1 MTDSEPQPPQG
12 QGPEGP
18 SLERQSTDSQSTED
32 QTRDGE
38 KTWTDLQERYI
49 AHPEEGTRDPG
60 AEAPPPPQSKKK
72 LDRTTLLI
80 GGAVLAAIIVLFL
93 FAYHPRPKVD
103 YDDLGAGVSNSSGLK
118 GHLITRW
125 QGKAQYQLDLGPI
138 DPRES
143 PGFER
148 AVDDPPQ
155 PLSINIRILD
165 SSGFA
170 LCGKEILF
178 AYYPGG
184 SGPQT
189 AARLQPAAEA
199 TLSSKARK
207 ELEDRQANLELMQV
221 QEQDRERGKDVFQNQ
236 LGSDGKI
243 ASISAQGVLPCSADQ
258 YKHFDYWDFSTDFPT
273 VAEQDELLK
282 HPRNARAQQTL
293 EERRA
298 ADRRAANKPQSAFY
312 IEGDDTV
319 SGYDASSG
327 ALETSENRTF
337 YIGRKSDQAAAAAWA
352 SSFAHIHYKCDQ
364 HATCALQRAGTST
377 VITGRINE

>member
-12 QGPEGP
+12 QSPEGP
-18 SLERQSTDSQSTED
+18 SLERQSTDSQSTD
-32 QTRDGE
+32 GQSPNGE

-49 AHPEEGTRDPG
+49 AHPEEGTPNPD
-60 AEAPPPPQSKKK
+60 AEAPPAPQGKKK
-72 LDRTTLLI
+72 LDRSTLLI
-80 GGAVLAAIIVLFL
+80 GGAVLAAIVVVFL
-93 FAYHPRPKVD
+93 FSYHPKPKLD
-103 YDDLGAGVSNSSGLK
+103 YDDLGAGISNSSGLK

-125 QGKAQYQLDLGPI
+125 QGNAQYQLDLGPI
-138 DPRES
+138 DPREG
-143 PGFER
+143 PGFAR
-148 AVDDPPQ
+148 VVDDPPQ

-170 LCGKEILF
+170 LCGKEILL

-184 SGPQT
+184 SGPQ
-189 AARLQPAAEA
+189 AAASLQPAAEA
-199 TLSSKARK
+199 ALGSKARK

-221 QEQDRERGKDVFQNQ
+221 QEQDRERGKDVFENK
-236 LGSDGKI
+236 LGSDGQV

-273 VAEQDELLK
+273 LAEQEELLK
-282 HPRNARAQQTL
+282 HPRNARAQQAL

-298 ADRRAANKPQSAFY
+298 AARRAAKPQSAFY

-319 SGYDASSG
+319 SGYDTSSG

-337 YIGRKSDQAAAAAWA
+337 YIGRKSDQSAAAAWA
-352 SSFAHIHYKCDQ
+352 SGFAHIHYKCDQ

-377 VITGRINE
+377 IITGRINE